1 MRAVIYLRISLDRLG
16 DGLAIDR
23 QREDCEGI
31 VQARGWELVETY
43 VDQSI
48 SASDA
53 KKNRPA
59 YDRMVE
65 DWHRGRFD
73 AIVCWD
79 LDRLTRQPRQ
89 LEDWID
95 AAEKG
100 GLRLVT
106 ANGEADLGVDAG
118 RMFAR
123 IKAAVAR
130 QEVERKAARQTRA
143 AQQRAQQGRP
153 WGSRRPFG
161 YTQDRTEFYEP
172 EATAVREMYRDY
184 LAGTSQM
191 ELARRLNAAGFT
203 TTMGGPWRQT
213 GVRQFLRSPRNAGLR
228 TYRGEVI
235 GPGDWPALVSEAT
248 WRAALQLMDDRAP
261 VNKHRGGVKYML
273 SGILRCAVCD
283 APTRTGYS
291 HTGSRQYVCPNAH
304 MGRSAEVVDA
314 YVSELVVQ
322 RLQREPASM
331 FRRSEQHDA
340 EALAAEADALRAR
353 LDSLATEFADGVLTA
368 SQLRTATERTRANLE
383 TVTGRMASLHEDPT
397 LGELVTA
404 KDVRAVWDGLDLGRR
419 RSVVAALMELH
430 LERGGRGV
438 RFSPEQLRVTW
449 KAGNDD

>member
-23 QREDCEGI
+23 QREDCESI

-43 VDQSI
+43 TDQSI

-59 YDRMVE
+59 YNRMVE
-65 DWHRGRFD
+65 DWHRGRYD

-130 QEVERKAARQTRA
+130 QEVERKSARQKRA
-143 AQQRAQQGRP
+143 AQQRAQQGKP
-153 WGSRRPFG
+153 WGARRAFG
-161 YTQDRTEFYEP
+161 YTQDRSELNEP
-172 EATAVREMYRDY
+172 EATAAREMYREY
-184 LAGTSQM
+184 LAGTSQR
-191 ELARRLNAAGFT
+191 EIARRLNAAGLT

-213 GVRQFLRSPRNAGLR
+213 GVREFLRSPRNAGLR
-228 TYRGEVI
+228 TYRGEVV
-235 GPGDWPALVSEAT
+235 GPGNWPPLVSEAT
-248 WRAALQLMDDRAP
+248 WRATVQRMDDQAP
-261 VNKHRGGVKYML
+261 ASTRRGGVKYL
-273 SGILRCAVCD
+273 LPGILRCAVCD
-283 APTRTGYS
+283 APTRTGYAAN
-291 HTGSRQYVCPNAH
+291 GNRQYVCPNRH

-383 TVTGRMASLHEDPT
+383 AVTGRMASMHDDPT

-419 RSVVAALMELH
+419 RSVVSALMELH

-449 KAGNDD
+449 KTGDDD